1 MTTHMLKKCIKVP
14 KVIAQ
19 SNIEPNGLPPVE
31 YDRIVERQKIEPFKR
46 GVMCFDDFNY
56 DLYNQYILVDPN
68 FQESEEIEPLP
79 KGFVPKTVSKNKRGQ
94 IKDDS
99 NDTES
104 IALTAKNLE
113 ELASGDYDHDN
124 LNVKTEEEK
133 KEEEYRK

>member
-1 MTTHMLKKCIKVP
+1 M
-14 KVIAQ
+14 
-19 SNIEPNGLPPVE
+19 
-31 YDRIVERQKIEPFKR
+31 
-46 GVMCFDDFNY
+46 
-56 DLYNQYILVDPN
+56 
-68 FQESEEIEPLP
+68 
-79 KGFVPKTVSKNKRGQ
+79 PKTVSKNKRGQ